1 MGNKACLYFNGSKG
15 GGWMF
20 HFEDG
25 TSIEKDSFVI
35 PCTLVGYIEMKC
47 QSHIEDEEK
56 EVEDKWLNASWD
68 FTEKK
73 YCPIKINGKWGF
85 IDCYFNIVFKP
96 QFSSVGRI
104 YGPYW
109 DSALVCDWTN
119 EIIPVWINNE
129 EHILGT
135 DFNIHDELKNSVYE
149 EKLKSIDELTVDNI
163 IEISTSL
170 VPKIYKDCPW
180 NYIDNNGRSL
190 SHGKAIL
197 ESEGQCNAYLAAYG
211 AMHKKK
217 LLRALSNNEFPYDQL
232 TDSIEIYDWGCGQG
246 IGTIA
251 LVEKL
256 QKHNLLDKVSKI
268 YLEEPS
274 FIARHRALINVNH
287 ALHSRYC
294 FDVNVISDSRLLP
307 SDDIANSNTVESI
320 KVDSPNAIHIFS
332 NILDIEAVS
341 LKGVSK
347 MITSSGTQHIVLC
360 IGPANLNESRINT
373 FSFYFKKEGLRVFTE
388 FRDTNFGHH
397 PNGRAYGCLI
407 KSFSYSLTRN
417 SDILH
422 KYSYFA
428 PVQLF
433 AAYSDV
439 NLQGSLSKSAFEI
452 LAPFD
457 MTAHKNLCPV
467 YALVSNLIS
476 RGCPTLASQKVLD
489 AISSK
494 DKAKSLYAVARI
506 QKTFIEAMI
515 SDRINLKKDSLDIL
529 VLEDDTSVAKIAI
542 NDFVELYHHIVAMT
556 QDYSDMTLPLINIY
570 GKREAKTQTTYDTI
584 IDVSIDQLCN
594 PEEVVFSKYKAN
606 NDCYFIVRSSKS
618 VYAERFLYT
627 TERIKYKPLV
637 EKDTQ
642 GNYHNIEDVCGHLRY
657 FLNLIFRKEDFRPG
671 QLPILSR
678 ALQLKS
684 VIGLLPTG
692 GGKSLTYQLAA
703 ILQPGVTLVVDPLRG
718 LMKDQ
723 YDGLLKT
730 GIDCISYINSDI
742 TKDREERERRENAL
756 TGSQIQ
762 IMFLSPERLS
772 IHRFREVLRSMRES
786 DVFFAY
792 GVIDEVHCVSEW
804 GHDFRLAYLHLGR
817 NLFNYVLPKEVEG
830 EDNHISLFGLTAT
843 ASFDV
848 LADVEREL
856 SGSNSYSLE
865 DDATVRYENT
875 NRLELQ
881 YYIYP
886 VDASAADKA
895 RKVDEIKEDL
905 VLNAINDATEKIQ
918 EIQNDDSISEI
929 KKRFL
934 ERENISDEGKIAE
947 VNSTDLYIDVNED
960 WYTARH
966 TDVAGIVFCL
976 RANKDGKPDVK
987 LSVPTVANTLR
998 EHNIN
1003 RISTYKGGDDTSCQD
1018 DFLAGKTNLM
1028 VATKAFGMGIDK
1040 PNVRLTVHLNY
1051 PGSLESFVQEAG
1063 RAGRDKKMA
1072 LATIMYSPKTYPV
1085 KNARTRQWSHFS
1097 ADYTNNK
1104 FFYDSNFLGEEFEL
1118 YVMELLMNGLNIRIS
1133 NEEIAG
1139 IETLKY
1145 GNSKGILQYIN
1156 RYAKGTTLTYYVS
1169 YEENEHVL
1177 DEYNTYLKERQMP
1190 LFSTRNAKNAKNDR
1204 GFNYIR
1210 DYGSAEYKDAIQKA
1224 IYRMCIIGLIDD
1236 FTEDYA
1242 QKTFRITTVCQD
1254 ESHYYDYLSQYYR
1267 KYYSE
1272 DRVDIMIN
1280 EVKQMAVNDG
1290 VIMACLKHLT
1300 SFIYRS
1306 IADKRARGILDM
1318 EQFCNMAISS
1328 GKDWK
1333 ETNEELKDFI
1343 YYYFN
1348 SKYARES
1355 FVTYDSSVQQE
1366 VPFSLKDDTNHDIH
1380 KENETTDFNLVKKYM
1395 RVVDPAIVNNDSQKD
1410 NIKHLQ
1416 GAVRLIRRAD
1426 VGIEVNGKRYGNPV
1440 LNLLNIFSILFLG
1453 QQENE
1458 MLETELYN
1466 DYKDVMRL
1474 YYSEGKL
1481 NLLDEFTDLLI
1492 QHRAIPSEGRDYI
1505 EKIQLAVQLEMHLA
1519 ELKTINQKY
1528 RES

>member
-1 MGNKACLYFNGSKG
+1 MS
-15 GGWMF
+15 
-20 HFEDG
+20 
-25 TSIEKDSFVI
+25 
-35 PCTLVGYIEMKC
+35 YITDIQKI
-47 QSHIEDEEK
+47 SDLTINDI
-56 EVEDKWLNASWD
+56 
-68 FTEKK
+68 
-73 YCPIKINGKWGF
+73 IKVSLRYVP
-85 IDCYFNIVFKP
+85 DPFK
-96 QFSSVGRI
+96 S
-104 YGPYW
+104 
-109 DSALVCDWTN
+109 
-119 EIIPVWINNE
+119 
-129 EHILGT
+129 
-135 DFNIHDELKNSVYE
+135 
-149 EKLKSIDELTVDNI
+149 
-163 IEISTSL
+163 
-170 VPKIYKDCPW
+170 CPW
-180 NYIDNNGRSL
+180 AYRD
-190 SHGKAIL
+190 
-197 ESEGQCNAYLAAYG
+197 SEGRTLEHGTAVLETEEQCCAYMAAYG
-211 AMHKKK
+211 PMHRHK
-217 LLRALSNNEFPYDQL
+217 LIRALDENEFPYKNL
-232 TDSIEIYDWGCGQG
+232 NNGVEIYDWGCGQG
-246 IGTIA
+246 IGTVAII
-251 LVEKL
+251 EKL
-256 QKHNLLDKVSKI
+256 RQFGWLPKLKKVT
-268 YLEEPS
+268 LEEPS
-274 FIARHRALINVNH
+274 NVARQRAVLHVRQ
-287 ALHSRYC
+287 ALGEQNTEITDIPYY
-294 FDVNVISDSRLLP
+294 LP
-307 SDDIANSNTVESI
+307 SDYGDNSNSI
-320 KVDSPNAIHIFS
+320 TEIDVHEPCAIHIFS

-347 MITSSGTQHIVLC
+347 MITSSGAQHIALC

-373 FSFYFKKEGLRVFTE
+373 FSYYFKKEGLRVFTE

-407 KSFSYSLTRN
+407 KSFTYSLIHN

-439 NLQGSLSKSAFEI
+439 NLQGSSLQSAFEV

-489 AISSK
+489 ATGSR
-494 DKAKSLYAVARI
+494 DKAKSLNAVARI

-515 SDRINLKKDSLDIL
+515 SDRMDLRKDTLNIL
-529 VLEDDTSVAKIAI
+529 VIEDDTSVAKIAI

-556 QDYSDMTLPLINIY
+556 QDYSDMTLPQINIY
-570 GKREAKTQTTYDTI
+570 GKREAKTQTTYDAI

-730 GIDCISYINSDI
+730 GIDCISYINGDI

-947 VNSTDLYIDVNED
+947 VNSTDLYTDVNED

-1018 DFLAGKTNLM
+1018 DFLAGETNLM

-1085 KNARTRQWSHFS
+1085 INARTRQWSHFS

-1190 LFSTRNAKNAKNDR
+1190 LFSTWNAKNAKNDR
-1204 GFNYIR
+1204 GFSYIR

-1348 SKYARES
+1348 SKYAREG
-1355 FVTYDSSVQQE
+1355 FVTYDSSVRQE
-1366 VPFSLKDDTNHDIH
+1366 IPFSLKDDTNYDIH
-1380 KENETTDFNLVKKYM
+1380 SESEISDFNLVRKYM
-1395 RVVDPAIVNNDSQKD
+1395 RVVDPDIVNNDSQKD

-1416 GAVRLIRRAD
+1416 GAVRLIRRA
-1426 VGIEVNGKRYGNPV
+1426 IAEMNPV
-1440 LNLLNIFSILFLG
+1440 LNLLNIFCILFLG
-1453 QQENE
+1453 QHENE
-1458 MLETELYN
+1458 MLEQELYD
-1466 DYKDVMRL
+1466 DYKAVMRL
-1474 YYSEGKL
+1474 YASQGKL
-1481 NLLDEFTDLLI
+1481 GLLNEYTDLLL
-1492 QHRAIPSEGRDYI
+1492 QHTAILPEDKAYI
-1505 EKIQLAVQLEMHLA
+1505 EKMQLAIQLEDHVA
-1519 ELKTINQKY
+1519 ELNRINQIYK
-1528 RES
+1528 EI

>member
-1 MGNKACLYFNGSKG
+1 MS
-15 GGWMF
+15 
-20 HFEDG
+20 
-25 TSIEKDSFVI
+25 
-35 PCTLVGYIEMKC
+35 YITDIQKI
-47 QSHIEDEEK
+47 SDLTINDI
-56 EVEDKWLNASWD
+56 
-68 FTEKK
+68 
-73 YCPIKINGKWGF
+73 IKVSLRYVP
-85 IDCYFNIVFKP
+85 DPFK
-96 QFSSVGRI
+96 S
-104 YGPYW
+104 
-109 DSALVCDWTN
+109 
-119 EIIPVWINNE
+119 
-129 EHILGT
+129 
-135 DFNIHDELKNSVYE
+135 
-149 EKLKSIDELTVDNI
+149 
-163 IEISTSL
+163 
-170 VPKIYKDCPW
+170 CPW
-180 NYIDNNGRSL
+180 AYRD
-190 SHGKAIL
+190 
-197 ESEGQCNAYLAAYG
+197 SEGRTLEHGTAVLETEEQCCAYMAAYG
-211 AMHKKK
+211 PMHRHK
-217 LLRALSNNEFPYDQL
+217 LIRALDENEFPYKNL
-232 TDSIEIYDWGCGQG
+232 NNGVEIYDWGCGQG
-246 IGTIA
+246 IGTVAII
-251 LVEKL
+251 EKL
-256 QKHNLLDKVSKI
+256 RQFGWLSKLKKVT
-268 YLEEPS
+268 LEEPS
-274 FIARHRALINVNH
+274 NVARQRAVLHVRQ
-287 ALHSRYC
+287 ALGEQNTEITDIPYY
-294 FDVNVISDSRLLP
+294 LP
-307 SDDIANSNTVESI
+307 SDYGDNSNSI
-320 KVDSPNAIHIFS
+320 TEIDVHEPCAIHIFS

-347 MITSSGTQHIVLC
+347 MITSSGAQHIALC

-373 FSFYFKKEGLRVFTE
+373 FSYYFKKEGLRVFTE

-407 KSFSYSLTRN
+407 KSFTYSLIHN

-439 NLQGSLSKSAFEI
+439 NLQGSSLQSAFEV

-489 AISSK
+489 ATGSR
-494 DKAKSLYAVARI
+494 DKAKSLNAVARI

-515 SDRINLKKDSLDIL
+515 SDRMDLRKDTLNIL
-529 VLEDDTSVAKIAI
+529 VIEDDTSVAKIAI

-556 QDYSDMTLPLINIY
+556 QDYSDMTLPQINIY
-570 GKREAKTQTTYDTI
+570 GKREAKTQTTYDAI

-657 FLNLIFRKEDFRPG
+657 FLNLVFRKEDFRPG

-947 VNSTDLYIDVNED
+947 VNSTDLYTDVNED

-1018 DFLAGKTNLM
+1018 DFLAGETNLM

-1085 KNARTRQWSHFS
+1085 INARTRQWSHFS

-1190 LFSTRNAKNAKNDR
+1190 LFSTWNAKNAKNDR
-1204 GFNYIR
+1204 GFSYIR

-1348 SKYARES
+1348 SKYAREG
-1355 FVTYDSSVQQE
+1355 FVTYDSSVRQE
-1366 VPFSLKDDTNHDIH
+1366 IPFSLKDDTNYDIH
-1380 KENETTDFNLVKKYM
+1380 SESEISDFNLVRKYM
-1395 RVVDPAIVNNDSQKD
+1395 RVVDPDIVNNDSQKD

-1416 GAVRLIRRAD
+1416 GAVRLIRRA
-1426 VGIEVNGKRYGNPV
+1426 IAEMNPV
-1440 LNLLNIFSILFLG
+1440 LNLLNIFCILFLG
-1453 QQENE
+1453 QHENE
-1458 MLETELYN
+1458 MLEQELYD
-1466 DYKDVMRL
+1466 DYKAVMRL
-1474 YYSEGKL
+1474 YASQGKL
-1481 NLLDEFTDLLI
+1481 GLLNEYTDLLL
-1492 QHRAIPSEGRDYI
+1492 QHTAILPEDKAYI
-1505 EKIQLAVQLEMHLA
+1505 EKMQLAIQLEDHVA
-1519 ELKTINQKY
+1519 ELNRINQIYK
-1528 RES
+1528 EI

>member
-1 MGNKACLYFNGSKG
+1 MSYVTDIQKISDLTINDIIKVSLCYVPEPFKL
-15 GGWMF
+15 
-20 HFEDG
+20 
-25 TSIEKDSFVI
+25 
-35 PCTLVGYIEMKC
+35 
-47 QSHIEDEEK
+47 
-56 EVEDKWLNASWD
+56 
-68 FTEKK
+68 
-73 YCPIKINGKWGF
+73 CPWEYR
-85 IDCYFNIVFKP
+85 D
-96 QFSSVGRI
+96 SVGRTLER
-104 YGPYW
+104 GT
-109 DSALVCDWTN
+109 AVLET
-119 EIIPVWINNE
+119 E
-129 EHILGT
+129 E
-135 DFNIHDELKNSVYE
+135 
-149 EKLKSIDELTVDNI
+149 
-163 IEISTSL
+163 
-170 VPKIYKDCPW
+170 
-180 NYIDNNGRSL
+180 
-190 SHGKAIL
+190 
-197 ESEGQCNAYLAAYG
+197 QCCAYMAAYG
-211 AMHKKK
+211 PMHRHK
-217 LLRALSNNEFPYDQL
+217 LLRALNENEFPYKTL
-232 TDSIEIYDWGCGQG
+232 NNGVEIYDWGCGQG
-246 IGTIA
+246 IGTVAII
-251 LVEKL
+251 EKL
-256 QKHNLLDKVSKI
+256 RQYGWLSKLKKVT
-268 YLEEPS
+268 LEEPS
-274 FIARHRALINVNH
+274 NVARQRAVLHVKQ
-287 ALHSRYC
+287 ALGVHNIEIT
-294 FDVNVISDSRLLP
+294 DVPYYLP
-307 SDDIANSNTVESI
+307 SDYGDNSNSI
-320 KVDSPNAIHIFS
+320 TEIDVHEPCAIHVFS

-347 MITSSGTQHIVLC
+347 MITSSGAQHIALC

-373 FSFYFKKEGLRVFTE
+373 FSNYFKKEGLRVFTE
-388 FRDTNFGHH
+388 FRDTNFGRH

-407 KSFSYSLTRN
+407 KSFTYSLTSN
-417 SDILH
+417 SDILY

-433 AAYSDV
+433 ASYSDV
-439 NLQGSLSKSAFEI
+439 NLQGSLLQSAFEI

-467 YALVSNLIS
+467 YVLVSNLIS

-489 AISSK
+489 AINSK
-494 DKAKSLYAVARI
+494 DKTKSLNAVARI
-506 QKTFIEAMI
+506 QKTLIEAMI
-515 SDRINLKKDSLDIL
+515 SDRLDLKKDTLEIL
-529 VLEDDTSVAKIAI
+529 VIENDTSVAKIAI
-542 NDFVELYHHIVAMT
+542 NDFVELYHHIIAMT
-556 QDYSDMTLPLINIY
+556 QDYGGKTLPAINIH
-570 GKREAKTQTTYDTI
+570 GQKEARTEITYDAI
-584 IDVSIDQLCN
+584 IDVSIDQICN
-594 PEEVVFSKYKAN
+594 PEEVVFSKYKAE
-606 NDCYFIVRSSKS
+606 NDCYFIVRSSKT

-637 EKDTQ
+637 ERDTQ

-703 ILQPGVTLVVDPLRG
+703 MLQPGVTLVVDPLKG

-730 GIDCISYINSDI
+730 GIDCISYINGDI
-742 TKDREERERRENAL
+742 TKDKDERERRESAL

-772 IHRFREVLRSMRES
+772 IHRFREVLRSMHES

-817 NLFNYVLPKEVEG
+817 NLYNYVLPKEVEG

-881 YYIYP
+881 YYVYP
-886 VDASAADKA
+886 VDASAAEKA
-895 RKVDEIKEDL
+895 RMVDELKEDM

-918 EIQNDDSISEI
+918 EIQNEDCINEI
-929 KKRFL
+929 KKRFR
-934 ERENISDEGKIAE
+934 ERENISDEHKIKE
-947 VNSTDLYIDVNED
+947 INSADLYTDVEED
-960 WYTARH
+960 WYSAMH
-966 TDVAGIVFCL
+966 TDVAGIVFCI
-976 RANKDGKPDVK
+976 RANKDGKPDVR

-1018 DFLAGKTNLM
+1018 DFLAGDTNLM

-1085 KNARTRQWSHFS
+1085 INARTHQWSLFS

-1139 IETLKY
+1139 IEMLKY

-1156 RYAKGTTLTYYVS
+1156 RYAKGTTLTYYVL
-1169 YEENEHVL
+1169 YEEDEHVL
-1177 DEYNTYLKERQMP
+1177 DGYNTYLKKRQMP

-1204 GFNYIR
+1204 GFSYIR

-1272 DRVDIMIN
+1272 DRVDTMIN
-1280 EVKQMAVNDG
+1280 EVRHMAANNG

-1318 EQFCNMAISS
+1318 EQFCNMAINS

-1333 ETNEELKDFI
+1333 ETNEDLKDFI

-1348 SKYARES
+1348 SKYARDG
-1355 FVTYDSSVQQE
+1355 FVTYDSSVGQDI
-1366 VPFSLKDDTNHDIH
+1366 PFSLKDDTNYDIH
-1380 KENETTDFNLVKKYM
+1380 SESEISDFNLVRKYV
-1395 RVVDPAIVNNDSQKD
+1395 RVVDPVIVNNDSQID

-1416 GAVRLIRRAD
+1416 GAVRLIRRSVAE
-1426 VGIEVNGKRYGNPV
+1426 INPV
-1440 LNLLNIFSILFLG
+1440 LNLLNIFCILFLG

-1458 MLETELYN
+1458 MLEQELYD
-1466 DYKDVMRL
+1466 DYKAVMRL
-1474 YYSEGKL
+1474 YVSQGKL
-1481 NLLDEFTDLLI
+1481 GLLNEYTDLLL
-1492 QHRAIPSEGRDYI
+1492 QHNAILSEDKAYI
-1505 EKIQLAVQLEMHLA
+1505 EKIQLAIQLEEHVA
-1519 ELKTINQKY
+1519 ELNRINQKY
-1528 RES
+1528 KEI

>member
-1 MGNKACLYFNGSKG
+1 MS
-15 GGWMF
+15 
-20 HFEDG
+20 
-25 TSIEKDSFVI
+25 
-35 PCTLVGYIEMKC
+35 YITDIQKI
-47 QSHIEDEEK
+47 SDLTINDI
-56 EVEDKWLNASWD
+56 
-68 FTEKK
+68 
-73 YCPIKINGKWGF
+73 IKVSLRYVP
-85 IDCYFNIVFKP
+85 DPFK
-96 QFSSVGRI
+96 S
-104 YGPYW
+104 
-109 DSALVCDWTN
+109 
-119 EIIPVWINNE
+119 
-129 EHILGT
+129 
-135 DFNIHDELKNSVYE
+135 
-149 EKLKSIDELTVDNI
+149 
-163 IEISTSL
+163 
-170 VPKIYKDCPW
+170 CPW
-180 NYIDNNGRSL
+180 AYRD
-190 SHGKAIL
+190 
-197 ESEGQCNAYLAAYG
+197 SEGRTLEHGTAVLETEEQCCAYMAAYG
-211 AMHKKK
+211 PMHRHK
-217 LLRALSNNEFPYDQL
+217 LIRALDENEFPYKNL
-232 TDSIEIYDWGCGQG
+232 NNGVEIYDWGCGQG
-246 IGTIA
+246 IGTVAII
-251 LVEKL
+251 EKL
-256 QKHNLLDKVSKI
+256 RQFGWLSKLKKVT
-268 YLEEPS
+268 LEEPS
-274 FIARHRALINVNH
+274 NVARQRAVLHVRQ
-287 ALHSRYC
+287 ALGEQNTEITDIPYY
-294 FDVNVISDSRLLP
+294 LP
-307 SDDIANSNTVESI
+307 SDYGDNSNSI
-320 KVDSPNAIHIFS
+320 TEIDVHEPCAIHIFS

-347 MITSSGTQHIVLC
+347 MITSSGAQHIALC

-373 FSFYFKKEGLRVFTE
+373 FSYYFKKEGLRVFTE

-407 KSFSYSLTRN
+407 KSFTYSLIHN

-439 NLQGSLSKSAFEI
+439 NLQGSSLQSAFEV

-489 AISSK
+489 ATGSR
-494 DKAKSLYAVARI
+494 DKAKSLNAVARI

-515 SDRINLKKDSLDIL
+515 SDRMDLKKDTLNIL
-529 VLEDDTSVAKIAI
+529 VIEDDTSVAKIAI

-556 QDYSDMTLPLINIY
+556 QDYSDMTLPQINIY
-570 GKREAKTQTTYDTI
+570 GKREAKTQTTYDAI

-947 VNSTDLYIDVNED
+947 VNSTDLYTDVNED

-1018 DFLAGKTNLM
+1018 DFLAGETNLM

-1085 KNARTRQWSHFS
+1085 INARTRQWSHFS

-1190 LFSTRNAKNAKNDR
+1190 LFSTWNAKNAKNDR
-1204 GFNYIR
+1204 GFSYIR

-1348 SKYARES
+1348 SKYAREG
-1355 FVTYDSSVQQE
+1355 FVTYDSSVRQE
-1366 VPFSLKDDTNHDIH
+1366 IPFSLKDDTNYDIH
-1380 KENETTDFNLVKKYM
+1380 SESEISDFNLVRKYM
-1395 RVVDPAIVNNDSQKD
+1395 RVVDPDIVNNDSQKD

-1416 GAVRLIRRAD
+1416 GAVRLIRRAI
-1426 VGIEVNGKRYGNPV
+1426 VEMNPV
-1440 LNLLNIFSILFLG
+1440 LNLLNIFCILFLG
-1453 QQENE
+1453 QHENE
-1458 MLETELYN
+1458 MLEQELYD
-1466 DYKDVMRL
+1466 DYKAVMRL
-1474 YYSEGKL
+1474 YASQGKL
-1481 NLLDEFTDLLI
+1481 GLLNEYTDLLL
-1492 QHRAIPSEGRDYI
+1492 QHTAILPEDKAYI
-1505 EKIQLAVQLEMHLA
+1505 EKMQLAIQLEDHVA
-1519 ELKTINQKY
+1519 ELNRINQIYK
-1528 RES
+1528 EI

>member
-1 MGNKACLYFNGSKG
+1 MS
-15 GGWMF
+15 
-20 HFEDG
+20 
-25 TSIEKDSFVI
+25 
-35 PCTLVGYIEMKC
+35 YITDIQKI
-47 QSHIEDEEK
+47 SDLTINDI
-56 EVEDKWLNASWD
+56 
-68 FTEKK
+68 
-73 YCPIKINGKWGF
+73 IKVSLRYVP
-85 IDCYFNIVFKP
+85 DPFK
-96 QFSSVGRI
+96 S
-104 YGPYW
+104 
-109 DSALVCDWTN
+109 
-119 EIIPVWINNE
+119 
-129 EHILGT
+129 
-135 DFNIHDELKNSVYE
+135 
-149 EKLKSIDELTVDNI
+149 
-163 IEISTSL
+163 
-170 VPKIYKDCPW
+170 CPW
-180 NYIDNNGRSL
+180 AYRD
-190 SHGKAIL
+190 
-197 ESEGQCNAYLAAYG
+197 SEGRTLEHGTAVLETEEQCCAYMAAYG
-211 AMHKKK
+211 PMHRHK
-217 LLRALSNNEFPYDQL
+217 LIRALDENEFPYKNL
-232 TDSIEIYDWGCGQG
+232 NNGVEIYDWGCGQG
-246 IGTIA
+246 IGTVAII
-251 LVEKL
+251 EKL
-256 QKHNLLDKVSKI
+256 RQFGWLPKLKKVT
-268 YLEEPS
+268 LEEPS
-274 FIARHRALINVNH
+274 NVARQRAVLHVRQ
-287 ALHSRYC
+287 ALGEQNTEITDIPYY
-294 FDVNVISDSRLLP
+294 LP
-307 SDDIANSNTVESI
+307 SDYGDNSNSI
-320 KVDSPNAIHIFS
+320 TEIDVHEPCAIHIFS

-347 MITSSGTQHIVLC
+347 MITSSGAQHIALC

-373 FSFYFKKEGLRVFTE
+373 FSYYFKKEGLRVFTE

-407 KSFSYSLTRN
+407 KSFTYSLIHN

-439 NLQGSLSKSAFEI
+439 NLQGSSLQSAFEV

-489 AISSK
+489 ATGSR
-494 DKAKSLYAVARI
+494 DKAKSLNAVARI

-515 SDRINLKKDSLDIL
+515 SDRMDLKKDTLNIL
-529 VLEDDTSVAKIAI
+529 VIEDDTSVAKIAI

-556 QDYSDMTLPLINIY
+556 QDYSDMTLPQINIY
-570 GKREAKTQTTYDTI
+570 GKREAKTQTTYDAI

-947 VNSTDLYIDVNED
+947 VNSTDLYTDVNED

-1018 DFLAGKTNLM
+1018 DFLAGETNLM

-1085 KNARTRQWSHFS
+1085 INARTRQWSHFS

-1190 LFSTRNAKNAKNDR
+1190 LFSTWNAKNAKNDR
-1204 GFNYIR
+1204 GFSYIR

-1348 SKYARES
+1348 SKYAREG
-1355 FVTYDSSVQQE
+1355 FVTYDSSVRQE
-1366 VPFSLKDDTNHDIH
+1366 IPFSLKDDTNYDIH
-1380 KENETTDFNLVKKYM
+1380 SESEISDFNLVRKYM
-1395 RVVDPAIVNNDSQKD
+1395 RVVDPDIVNNDSQKD

-1416 GAVRLIRRAD
+1416 GAVRLIRRA
-1426 VGIEVNGKRYGNPV
+1426 IAEMNPV
-1440 LNLLNIFSILFLG
+1440 LNLLNIFCILFLG
-1453 QQENE
+1453 QHENE
-1458 MLETELYN
+1458 MLEQELYD
-1466 DYKDVMRL
+1466 DYKAVMRL
-1474 YYSEGKL
+1474 YASQGKL
-1481 NLLDEFTDLLI
+1481 GLLNEYTDLLL
-1492 QHRAIPSEGRDYI
+1492 QHTAILPEDKVYI
-1505 EKIQLAVQLEMHLA
+1505 EKMQLAIQLEDHVA
-1519 ELKTINQKY
+1519 ELNRINQIYK
-1528 RES
+1528 EI